1 MPEQTYLCSFCTKLI
16 ASFRKQY
23 IFIHG
28 VKWLHC
34 LQSWTPKTWDAPARS
49 CRDTNEIWKT
59 CRMPS
64 SCIVAWRNHVPT
76 TLTPILPILPL
87 LGEKCKNLVWQFSY
101 VTSDQSSR
109 EVCPHSIQWKPHGHV
124 ALDRP
129 WFQWLIILCSSK
141 YIASPRK
148 YRSYS
153 NCEYRHSSTNSLL
166 HQHQLLSLSFHTD
179 IADFASYVRNK
190 FLHCSFNPCVAQCLP
205 ETSNAGLKSLKL
217 SRMLGPHLI
226 DLLLWNL
233 NMQKSEGT
241 HTSLPLGCHTKSI
254 DKWHCHLWI

>member
-1 MPEQTYLCSFCTKLI
+1 MGLHSDEEVRGNAAWTNSKKALQTS
-16 ASFRKQY
+16 SDP
-23 IFIHG
+23 
-28 VKWLHC
+28 VS
-34 LQSWTPKTWDAPARS
+34 QSLPKSA
-49 CRDTNEIWKT
+49 K
-59 CRMPS
+59 
-64 SCIVAWRNHVPT
+64 
-76 TLTPILPILPL
+76 
-87 LGEKCKNLVWQFSY
+87 
-101 VTSDQSSR
+101 
-109 EVCPHSIQWKPHGHV
+109 VCPCLPQLAIMHHLS
-124 ALDRP
+124 
-129 WFQWLIILCSSK
+129 
-141 YIASPRK
+141 IASPRK

-166 HQHQLLSLSFHTD
+166 HQHQLLSLSSQTD

-205 ETSNAGLKSLKL
+205 ETSNAGLKPLKL

-241 HTSLPLGCHTKSI
+241 HSSLPLRCHTKSM